1 MGCVSILSVTDF
13 KDAVQTTFCRIWFK
27 TCLFNWLVP
36 GFAVL
41 TFLSLY
47 VLGKTTTQI
56 CVELVGLVR
65 GNRMFFTWTAYD
77 RSGTLHSHVVTRCIA
92 VSLERNKCTVLHSPL
107 IGVCVCVCVCVWYSV
122 RNETWGMYMYLR
134 NCFLSVSKRN
144 NHPSNVICYRT
155 CLNKLVIFDLY
166 GILYDLHQ
174 NVSNHLRRRNTRI
187 S

>member
-56 CVELVGLVR
+56 CVELVELVR

-107 IGVCVCVCVCVWYSV
+107 IGVCVCVCVCVIFCSKW
-122 RNETWGMYMYLR
+122 NLR
-134 NCFLSVSKRN
+134 NVHVPEELLFECFKRN

>member
-56 CVELVGLVR
+56 CVELVELVR
-65 GNRMFFTWTAYD
+65 GNRMFFTWPAYD

-107 IGVCVCVCVCVWYSV
+107 IGVCVCDILFEMKLEECTCTWGIAFWVFQ
-122 RNETWGMYMYLR
+122 NETTIQAM
-134 NCFLSVSKRN
+134 LSVIAPVWTNSLFSIPTVFYMTFIKM
-144 NHPSNVICYRT
+144 PATI
-155 CLNKLVIFDLY
+155 
-166 GILYDLHQ
+166 
-174 NVSNHLRRRNTRI
+174 
-187 S
+187 